1 VIVLYRRNR
10 RTVEAL
16 VDRGWRVVGEDEI
29 ETAGDPV
36 VGSGPTVVV
45 LDGDELSRARGGPRC
60 MTMPLERD
68 PL

>member
-1 VIVLYRRNR
+1 
-10 RTVEAL
+10 
-16 VDRGWRVVGEDEI
+16 VVGR
-29 ETAGDPV
+29 
-36 VGSGPTVVV
+36 GPTVVV